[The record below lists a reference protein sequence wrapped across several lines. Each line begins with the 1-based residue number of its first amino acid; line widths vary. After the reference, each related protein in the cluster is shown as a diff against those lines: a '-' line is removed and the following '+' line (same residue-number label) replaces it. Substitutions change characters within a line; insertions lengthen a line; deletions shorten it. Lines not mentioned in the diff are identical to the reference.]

1 MESLDQQ
8 MLNAAIESDL
18 DTVKK
23 LVAQGADINYTDKWG
38 NTAISAAWNRNIKA
52 LNLFCDLGA
61 TLDLGEANLLCN
73 AAFNAQVESVKWLLQ
88 KGEDSNYT
96 LTTGENALHYTIS
109 QTNKMHERTE
119 IVKILVNSG
128 TEVNKKTIPG
138 KPTLCFMRD
147 AFLKGE
153 TPLHRAA
160 AYGDEA
166 LIKVLLEAGADPSI
180 KDANGDTAISWGSWH
195 LRSSTILGLLVYG
208 DVTI

>member
-8 MLNAAIESDL
+8 MLNAAMQSDL
-18 DTVKK
+18 DSVKK
-23 LVAQGADINYTDKWG
+23 LVTQGADINYTDKWG
-38 NTAISAAWNRNIKA
+38 NTAIFSAAWNGDIKA
-52 LNLFCDLGA
+52 LDLLYYLGA

-119 IVKILVNSG
+119 IVKMLVNSG

-153 TPLHRAA
+153 TSLHRAA

-166 LIKVLLEAGADPSI
+166 MINILL
-180 KDANGDTAISWGSWH
+180 
-195 LRSSTILGLLVYG
+195 
-208 DVTI
+208 